1 MGYNWVKL
9 ATSVWPSP
17 TKDFLWLRHWLVP
30 CTHGVPYGMV
40 ACGRCARN
48 CLAGMACGCM
58 DDLVA
63 TCNKVS
69 GQVNKVSLATLW
81 WCCPI
86 RTTGDLGHGRPV
98 RRTCVAWRGMA
109 RQGRTPVQTKRV
121 CHTDGIGVVQILE
134 TFMLQNISLGWS
146 HPIPRISPRSYL
158 HNLNDSVRGEDFP
171 VKTASLTGGSPMT
184 RTCVVV
190 ACGESSSSPILC
202 INTHVIN
209 E

>member
-1 MGYNWVKL
+1 L
-9 ATSVWPSP
+9 ATSVWPCP
-17 TKDFLWLRHWLVP
+17 TKYFLWLRHWLVP

-134 TFMLQNISLGWS
+134 TFMLQNISLGVISSDSSYFPSVLSSQPQRLRTWGRL
-146 HPIPRISPRSYL
+146 PREDRVPNGRFP
-158 HNLNDSVRGEDFP
+158 HDPNVHRGCVRGEFFFP
-171 VKTASLTGGSPMT
+171 DTVYKYP
-184 RTCVVV
+184 CDQ
-190 ACGESSSSPILC
+190 
-202 INTHVIN
+202 
-209 E
+209 